1 MFKFCGIH
9 HCIYLWKLN
18 APLYNA
24 LTFINATSNGNIF
37 LFYLAMNYILITNL
51 KT

>member
-1 MFKFCGIH
+1 MFKILRSTQLY
-9 HCIYLWKLN
+9 YLWKLN